1 LSVVEIENPVVTV
14 LRLIE
19 SRLRVVKDDGG
30 LARVLCTQAN
40 YDRELLK
47 DYDAQITVSK
57 TADPCLPQ
65 KHTLDGKLRRRIYSL
80 RATIIT
86 VDKPT
91 PSSDVGRV
99 MRDKVLEQLLLIIP
113 ENRNLPYRTIYN
125 FYPLDSTSTTHKA
138 YDAAATSELEPS
150 NTAWAELPNLEYSKL
165 WSSDD
170 LRHSKSASN
179 INELTFMLF
188 RFKVGSKAGET
199 RNEPRKQCLTRIV
212 LSFEGFGTAPMGNGV
227 TFKVWDNVA
236 GTWTN
241 PQSSISETDETTTIT
256 LTSNLT
262 NYVNEDGYLFL
273 LAQTIHS
280 SDGNTPAVLHCD
292 FVQATIDV
300 RGVTFCDVHSYR
312 DVDVV
317 DVKPFLF
324 KEEII
329 IVAWLFESIAIS

>member
-1 LSVVEIENPVVTV
+1 MSVAEFENPVVTV

-30 LARVLCTQAN
+30 LARVLCSQAN

-57 TADPCLPQ
+57 TADPCQQQ
-65 KHTLDGKLRRRIYSL
+65 KHTLDGKLRRRIYFL
-80 RATIIT
+80 RATVTT
-86 VDKPT
+86 VDKPV

-99 MRDKVLEQLLLIIP
+99 VRDKVLEQLLLIIP
-113 ENRNLPYRTIYN
+113 ENRNLPYRTFYN
-125 FYPLDSTSTTHKA
+125 FYPLDSTSATHKA
-138 YDAAATSELEPS
+138 YDAAATSELEPA
-150 NTAWAELPNLEYSKL
+150 NAVWAELPNAEYAKL

-170 LRHSKSASN
+170 IRHSKSASN
-179 INELTFMLF
+179 INEHAFMLF
-188 RFKVGSKAGET
+188 RFKIGIKSGEA
-199 RNEPRKQCLTRIV
+199 RNEPRKQCLKRVV
-212 LSFEGFGTAPMGNGV
+212 LSFEGYGTAPMGNGL

-236 GTWTN
+236 GTWAN

-262 NYVNEDGYLFL
+262 SYVDEHGYLFL

-292 FVQATIDV
+292 FVQVTIDV
-300 RGVTFCDVHSYR
+300 RGITFCDVHSYR

-317 DVKPFLF
+317 DVKPFLY
-324 KEEII
+324 KEEVI
-329 IVAWLFESIAIS
+329 IVAWLFESVAIS